1 MNRTI
6 PGTDI
11 QIGKWYHAT
20 QIPPRLI
27 DSQGRQKYS
36 LLLGVKDLGM
46 IPGIYS
52 ESRKAYEWDCQRYEG
67 EPRPG
72 WISNDE
78 INRKLDWVLEPARG
92 VSCWMVIPD
101 FDNKIASIDGLTGF
115 ATDSKKGSSD
125 QATNVDE
132 EERRLDRSGDN
143 LFLQFQLN

>member
-1 MNRTI
+1 MNRTV

-20 QIPPRLI
+20 QIPPRLT
-27 DSQGRQKYS
+27 DGQGMQKYS

-52 ESRKAYEWDCQRYEG
+52 ESRQSYEWDCQRYAG
-67 EPRPG
+67 PPRAG
-72 WISNDE
+72 WLSRAE
-78 INRKLDWVLEPARG
+78 INTRLEWVLEAARG

-115 ATDSKKGSSD
+115 GLEQDEGPQD
-125 QATNVDE
+125 QKTNLDTE
-132 EERRLDRSGDN
+132 QKRLDRSDDN